1 MTYNQIS
8 KSDATCLA
16 LFSCCIGAAGGGGKE
31 GRGRQ
36 FYKDDLIS
44 HWQPEWR
51 RVPLLPSLF
60 SPGDGLLLTGTCPA
74 CPHFPMDMKGLSLVL
89 FACPCDRLCR
99 SSQVPLLPWLL
110 PSAHKMLKINAKWN
124 FPAAWEK
131 RVFCSLCTYIQLAHS
146 WCALRSWVEY
156 RCHAQSQQMG
166 WGWRASLWVKSC
178 QGSQEPKFHDLASTV
193 CFWTNQVISQGLS
206 FFDWKRQRASKEHSH
221 FMSVHMLSDFEFET
235 FLRSR
240 PNSYVDCVSFGSWSW
255 LPQIIIK

>member
-16 LFSCCIGAAGGGGKE
+16 LFTRCIGAAGGGGKE
-31 GRGRQ
+31 GTGRQ

-51 RVPLLPSLF
+51 RVPLIPSLF

-74 CPHFPMDMKGLSLVL
+74 CPHFLMDMKGLSLVL

-156 RCHAQSQQMG
+156 WCHAQSQQMG

-178 QGSQEPKFHDLASTV
+178 QESQEPKFHDLASTV